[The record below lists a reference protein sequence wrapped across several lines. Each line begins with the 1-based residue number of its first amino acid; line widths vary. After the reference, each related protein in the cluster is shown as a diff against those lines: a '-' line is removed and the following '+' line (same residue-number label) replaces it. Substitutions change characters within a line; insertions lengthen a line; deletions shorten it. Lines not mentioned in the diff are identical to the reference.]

1 MPVLDD
7 YDATRQIRADPI
19 LKAIPVIA
27 VSSFAMKDDEERAPA
42 AGCDH
47 YVTKP
52 YSPMQLLRVIQGFLG
67 E

>member
-27 VSSFAMKDDEERAPA
+27 VSSFAMKDD

>member
-27 VSSFAMKDDEERAPA
+27 VSSFVMKGDEERAPA

-47 YVTKP
+47 YEP
-52 YSPMQLLRVIQGFLG
+52 YSPMQLLRVI
-67 E
+67 